1 MFPRDKIASVET
13 TEIGDRQE
21 INGREQSLE
30 TDVCVCVCVCVCVY
44 THTYIERKRKKW
56 IFIKGINSIQWGKYN
71 FLNKW

>member
-30 TDVCVCVCVCVCVY
+30 TDVCVCVCVCVY
-44 THTYIERKRKKW
+44 THIHREKEKKMD
-56 IFIKGINSIQWGKYN
+56 FYQRDKFNSMGKV
-71 FLNKW
+71 

>member
-30 TDVCVCVCVCVCVY
+30 TDVCVCVCVCVCIH
-44 THTYIERKRKKW
+44 THT
-56 IFIKGINSIQWGKYN
+56 
-71 FLNKW
+71 